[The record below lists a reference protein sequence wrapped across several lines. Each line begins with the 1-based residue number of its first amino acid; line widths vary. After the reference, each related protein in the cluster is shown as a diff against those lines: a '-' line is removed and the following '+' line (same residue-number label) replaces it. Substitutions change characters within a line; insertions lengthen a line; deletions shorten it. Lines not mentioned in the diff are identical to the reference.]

1 MGPLSLGIPST
12 PPHYAT
18 DDDAYRE
25 KRCYL
30 VILLFTERLSCYLQY
45 SGTFPHNVRHLFSPV
60 SHSLGLFVHRG
71 YCGNQLFPGVTTGF
85 PLATQ
90 IYPSSVPPQPSASLA
105 NPEVLGMFLPNR
117 RWAQWINTA
126 HLQVSYR
133 FLRQIPL
140 DLPESPHSNN
150 GLLGFPST
158 FLQYPDTSPPE
169 SIPEINYLNA
179 ISRVM
184 LLTESRLKRQ
194 VQNIVKNTNL
204 CWLILICFHC
214 LRVCAGTLS

>member
-1 MGPLSLGIPST
+1 MQWMTTHI
-12 PPHYAT
+12 
-18 DDDAYRE
+18 RE

-85 PLATQ
+85 PLATPN
-90 IYPSSVPPQPSASLA
+90 IPIFCSTPAFRFTGKSGSFGHVLA
-105 NPEVLGMFLPNR
+105 QSKMGH
-117 RWAQWINTA
+117 WINTA
-126 HLQVSYR
+126 YLQVSYR

-169 SIPEINYLNA
+169 STPEINYLNA

-214 LRVCAGTLS
+214 LQVCAGTLS